1 MNIRPLLLAAFIG
14 GISMNACAL
23 APVVNDPGSPAPI
36 PQSPNLQAAAPSK
49 TLYELMSRIDQLQS
63 EVRELTGKVEEQSY
77 QNAELKKRLSTMYSD
92 FDERMQNLEN
102 KVAGGSPAAENAAGE
117 NPGDAGQPADLDNPQ
132 PSGEAQPQEQNQ
144 AAEEPFAQ
152 QQPDDA
158 ASGQSGQAP
167 PANQQP
173 ATPPAPSEPAAAV
186 SSDQEYKQAYD
197 DLRNGRTSQ
206 SIEAFKAYL
215 SRNPSGPLSG
225 NAQYWLGEAYRVN
238 QDFNSARTAFG
249 KVLESY
255 PDSPKVPDALLKL
268 GYVEI
273 DLNDK
278 AKAREYLNRVASEYP
293 NTNAA
298 RLAAKKL
305 QTLSEAGSGQ

>member
-1 MNIRPLLLAAFIG
+1 MNIRPLLLAALIG
-14 GISMNACAL
+14 GISVNACAL
-23 APVVNDPGSPAPI
+23 APVVNAPRSPAPI

-102 KVAGGSPAAENAAGE
+102 KVSGGSPAAENPAGE
-117 NPGDAGQPADLDNPQ
+117 TPGESGQPADLDNLQ
-132 PSGEAQPQEQNQ
+132 PSGEAQPQEENQ

-152 QQPDDA
+152 QPDDA
-158 ASGQSGQAP
+158 AGGQSGQVP
-167 PANQQP
+167 SANQQP
-173 ATPPAPSEPAAAV
+173 ATPPAPSEPAAV

-215 SRNPSGPLSG
+215 AKNPSGPLSG

-278 AKAREYLNRVASEYP
+278 AKAREYLNRVTSEYP

-298 RLAAKKL
+298 RMAAKKL